1 MRPQLFA
8 LLFLFLSSCQFNS
21 ADNAGFVIV
30 GKTNKKSYPIPLIY
44 NGPITA
50 KSKKYVD
57 QQVKFSFESN
67 LIFNSKFI
75 FLEYVKIGTKQL
87 STFNKVTTDYAMES
101 YLTDVYDIGA
111 HPINIKYENV
121 IGRNIFMNAYDRTQ
135 FKAKIKSIV
144 LINDRELKN
153 PTLLPLLNCPKELI
167 LKVFGQIQVH
177 E

>member
-1 MRPQLFA
+1 MRPELFA

-21 ADNAGFVIV
+21 ADNASLVIV

-44 NGPITA
+44 NGPITT

-87 STFNKVTTDYAMES
+87 STFKKVTANYAMES

-153 PTLLPLLNCPKELI
+153 PISRLWWNY
-167 LKVFGQIQVH
+167 LKKLVLMPFGQIQVH